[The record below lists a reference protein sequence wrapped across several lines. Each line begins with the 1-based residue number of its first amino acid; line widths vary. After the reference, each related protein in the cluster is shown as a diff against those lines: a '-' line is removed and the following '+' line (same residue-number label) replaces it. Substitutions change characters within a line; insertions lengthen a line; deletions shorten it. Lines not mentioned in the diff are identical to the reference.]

1 MQQQKRACGTVYLLN
16 SPVLTDYGDWRLEG
30 PICVEEAR
38 RWLADGFVSAVG
50 HPGAAEFLSELLGVE
65 VTVNRIKAELRPG
78 DGAVVLMLKQRLPE
92 GKVLGAEEMRSMPFE
107 LALLTRLA

>member
-1 MQQQKRACGTVYLLN
+1 MQQQRASSTVYLLN

-30 PICVEEAR
+30 PLSVEEAR
-38 RWLADGFVSAVG
+38 RRLAGGFVSAVG
-50 HPGAAEFLSELLGVE
+50 HSGTAEFLSELLGVE
-65 VTVNRIKAELRPG
+65 VAVNRIRAQMRPG
-78 DGAVVLMLKQRLPE
+78 DRAVVLLLKQRLPE